1 MRHAVLH
8 GVGLSTESAAHNSAV
23 SPAIPALAF
32 NAADQAALTAFGATH
47 RNFILDALSWRG
59 NLNID
64 EQRFSQ
70 NEAFQLAAAG
80 GGVVLGADDA
90 SGALILQHVDQVA
103 GWFNLNRF
111 TGIYNTAPAKHV
123 FGGLFLNSPN
133 SVDPTNVVGSTSYA
147 EVPHGLQP
155 NRVVLATAVFGF
167 DSEPQPIFFR
177 HRTWPARRSP
187 VSGGRVARCQSP
199 QRSADGERIGEPNR
213 EPARRKGRIT
223 LSSRRP
229 LAGTPVYLPACGR
242 YSRRR
247 RGVRRRIAHRR
258 L

>member
-47 RNFILDALSWRG
+47 RNFILDGLSWRG

-70 NEAFQLAAAG
+70 NEAVQLAAAG

-90 SGALILQHVDQVA
+90 SGALILQHVDQVT

-111 TGIYNTAPAKHV
+111 TGIYNQAPAKHV
-123 FGGLFLNSPN
+123 LGSSFLNSPN
-133 SVDPTNVVGSTSYA
+133 FVDPTNVVGTTSYA

-155 NRVVLATAVFGF
+155 NGVFLATAVFGF
-167 DSEPQPIFFR
+167 DSEPQPFFGPSPDLASE
-177 HRTWPARRSP
+177 TFPA
-187 VSGGRVARCQSP
+187 SGGRVARCQSP
-199 QRSADGERIGEPNR
+199 QRSADGERTGEPNR

-229 LAGTPVYLPACGR
+229 LAGTAVYLPACGR

-247 RGVRRRIAHRR
+247 RGVRRRIARRR